1 MSKKM
6 RRNEKRVLSSKEDS
20 SVEEEPMLG
29 QHVVSK
35 SEDTTPAGTSMNS
48 LNLQTSILPPP
59 STASALSRSIAN
71 QNSIG
76 GGSVIHSSPVIK
88 SHSVST
94 QVIPAKKRLLG
105 LSQSATASTHV
116 GARAGKSLPE
126 ASRPLSG
133 QTRHDSESLEM
144 SNSSKSSAGILLKAE
159 SEESSKLRL
168 SPILKKKSY
177 ESSPNS
183 SLRKSKENQISTS
196 NLSISYNQNELKA
209 NQSHRDSFQSSA
221 QTIIL
226 NDLVNSTP
234 NVSNLKS
241 GVSQFHL
248 SNTPAAAANN
258 NNQSNQ
264 SVSSP
269 STRPNFS
276 NSNAH
281 LNTSGSSSIYNF
293 NSKNN
298 QGADNMSFRK
308 GAKINSVDKES
319 VAENGSEDTE
329 FDRTNS
335 FKRFSDRLANLPA
348 QAFRRMNGTSTSP
361 TKSNLQAQVYNFL
374 ERPTGWKCFIYH
386 FTV

>member
-20 SVEEEPMLG
+20 SVEEEPMLN
-29 QHVVSK
+29 QHVVNK

-48 LNLQTSILPPP
+48 LNLQTSVLPPP

-76 GGSVIHSSPVIK
+76 GGSAIHSSPVTK

-94 QVIPAKKRLLG
+94 QAIPAKKRLLG
-105 LSQSATASTHV
+105 LSQSATTSTHV
-116 GARAGKSLPE
+116 GARVGKSLPE
-126 ASRPLSG
+126 AARPLSG
-133 QTRHDSESLEM
+133 QNRHDSESLEM
-144 SNSSKSSAGILLKAE
+144 SKSSAGVLLKAE

-209 NQSHRDSFQSSA
+209 QQSHRDSFQSSA

-241 GVSQFHL
+241 AGVSQFHL
-248 SNTPAAAANN
+248 SNTTATANN

-293 NSKNN
+293 NSNKNN
-298 QGADNMSFRK
+298 QSADNMSFRK

-329 FDRTNS
+329 FERTNS